1 MKIEL
6 HKVIWALVAAMVIFF
21 AAAYFKPAHALDN
34 QNYASVGF
42 AIADNDTDGGYLGLD
57 GRNGAIEYGA
67 SFYNN
72 KAEFNGTLA
81 QANLGAVLGGENF
94 GVSAGVNFTHAVEGN
109 DLEGLAGVNEY
120 VALIYDAKYFEGRVQ
135 YNTEIDD
142 ANDET
147 VGLHARVNTP
157 SNISFDVGYQS
168 TPDEDFLDDGTITA
182 GISLR
187 F

>member
-6 HKVIWALVAAMVIFF
+6 HKVMWALVAAMVIFF

-34 QNYASVGF
+34 QNYVSAGF
-42 AIADNDTDGGYLGLD
+42 AVVDGDTDGGYLGLD

-94 GVSAGVNFTHAVEGN
+94 GVSAGVNFAHAVEGN

-120 VALIYDAKYFEGRVQ
+120 VAFIYDAKYFEGRVQ
-135 YNTEIDD
+135 YNTEIED
-142 ANDET
+142 ANDDT

-157 SNISFDVGYQS
+157 TNISFDVGYIGQAN
-168 TPDEDFLDDGTITA
+168 DDFLEDGTITA
-182 GISLR
+182 GLSIK